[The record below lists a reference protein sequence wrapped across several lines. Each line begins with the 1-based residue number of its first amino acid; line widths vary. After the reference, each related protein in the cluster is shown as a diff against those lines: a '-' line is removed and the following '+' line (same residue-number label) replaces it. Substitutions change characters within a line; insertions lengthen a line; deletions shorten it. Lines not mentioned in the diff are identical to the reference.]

1 MKWLFLLMAALLL
14 SACNL
19 NSRAVEQQ
27 SLNTLVAQVAITPTV
42 ATEEARDEA
51 PTPFP
56 TTQAAAAG
64 ESQTVSTSG
73 GQTESIGSSGGVTG
87 GGGGWRP
94 VCKRLYDWPI

>member
-27 SLNTLVAQVAITPTV
+27 SLNTIVAQVAITPTV

-64 ESQTVSTSG
+64 VALSARRRLSG
-73 GQTESIGSSGGVTG
+73 GRARRRPRSGSRT
-87 GGGGWRP
+87 RP
-94 VCKRLYDWPI
+94 P